1 MQTATRAALSDRWIL
16 VTGGSKGIGL
26 GIATELRR
34 QGASLL
40 LAARG
45 AGDLEQARN
54 ACEEISSPDPRARL
68 ATAVCDIADPDS
80 VTALFARL
88 ADLAPGLDAVVAN
101 AGTGGVVP
109 MLDLDVAEWDRIIA
123 TNLRGTFLVVQAAAR
138 EMIARPRPDR
148 SIVVVSSIRARQ
160 FRPGTL
166 PYSCSKAGVDQL
178 VRGAAYEL
186 APHRIRVNA
195 VAPGMTLTPLMIAG
209 TPDAERLAAERVPFG
224 RAGVPADCASA
235 TAFLCSGDASFITGA
250 NLAVDGGE
258 SLL

>member
-1 MQTATRAALSDRWIL
+1 MLTAALHNRWVV

-34 QGASLL
+34 QGAHVF

-45 AGDLEQARN
+45 ADDLAAAR
-54 ACEEISSPDPRARL
+54 AECLAGAAADPAAEVR
-68 ATAVCDIADPDS
+68 TAVCDIADPDS
-80 VTALFARL
+80 VAGLFAEVREQT
-88 ADLAPGLDAVVAN
+88 PGIDAVVAN
-101 AGTGGVVP
+101 AGTGGLVSL
-109 MLDLDVAEWDRIIA
+109 LDLSVEEWDRVVQ
-123 TNLRGTFLVVQAAAR
+123 TNLRGSFLVLQAAAR

-166 PYSCSKAGVDQL
+166 AYSCSKAGLDQL

-195 VAPGMTLTPLMIAG
+195 VAPGMTVTPLMRAG
-209 TPDAERLAAERVPFG
+209 TPDVEKIAAERIPFG
-224 RAGVPADCASA
+224 RAGLPADTARA
-235 TAFLCSGDASFITGA
+235 TAFLCSDAAAFVTGA

-258 SLL
+258 SLI